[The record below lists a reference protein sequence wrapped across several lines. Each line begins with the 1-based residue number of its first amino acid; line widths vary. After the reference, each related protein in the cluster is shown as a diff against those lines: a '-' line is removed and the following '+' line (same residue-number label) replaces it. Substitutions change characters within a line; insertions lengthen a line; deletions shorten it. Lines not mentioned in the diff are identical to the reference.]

1 MTGHFPLHMLVIA
14 VVLAIMVGS
23 TLLTMLILLLLYSL
37 GWLKVLA
44 DSQVALP
51 LTSLLVSVIIGT
63 VIATALS
70 KRIIAP
76 VRRVIEAMKNVS
88 QGDFSP
94 RVPGERARGELRDLI
109 DGFNGMAEE
118 LGGIEMLRQDF
129 INTFSHEFKTP
140 IISIKGFAK
149 QLKNPDLPEE
159 TRREYIDIIVS
170 ESENLTNMSS
180 NILLL
185 SRFENQEII
194 TEKEHFRID
203 EQIRECILLLEKKW
217 DKKNILFSLALPA
230 VSYHGNR
237 EMTAHIWRN
246 LLDNAI
252 KFSHNG
258 GEITVSA
265 TTDNGR
271 VRVKI
276 TDRGIGMDTETLRR
290 LYEKFYQGDASHAT
304 EGNGL
309 GLPLVKQIVELCGGT
324 IQVSSAPGKGTTFIV
339 TL

>member
-1 MTGHFPLHMLVIA
+1 MKKQFPLHMLVIA
-14 VVLAIMVGS
+14 VVLAIMVCS
-23 TLLTMLILLLLYSL
+23 TLLTMLIFSL
-37 GWLKVLA
+37 FYYLGLLKVLA
-44 DSQVALP
+44 RYQMALP
-51 LTSLLVSVIIGT
+51 VAALLVSVIIGT
-63 VIATALS
+63 IIATALS
-70 KRIIAP
+70 NRIIAP
-76 VRRVIEAMKNVS
+76 VRRVIDAMKTVS

-94 RVPGERARGELRDLI
+94 RVPPERARGELKDLI
-109 DGFNGMAEE
+109 VGFNGMAEE

-140 IISIKGFAK
+140 IISIKGFAR
-149 QLKNPDLPEE
+149 QLKNPDLPED
-159 TRREYIDIIVS
+159 TRREYVDIIVS

-194 TEKEHFRID
+194 TEKEDFRID

-217 DKKNILFSLALPA
+217 ERKNILFSLALPA
-230 VSYHGNR
+230 VTYHGNR

-252 KFSHNG
+252 KFSHDG
-258 GEITVSA
+258 GEITISA

-276 TDRGIGMDTETLRR
+276 ADRGIGMDEETLHR

-309 GLPLVKQIVELCGGT
+309 GLPLVKQIVALCGGT
-324 IQVSSAPGKGTTFIV
+324 IRVSSESGKGTSFVI